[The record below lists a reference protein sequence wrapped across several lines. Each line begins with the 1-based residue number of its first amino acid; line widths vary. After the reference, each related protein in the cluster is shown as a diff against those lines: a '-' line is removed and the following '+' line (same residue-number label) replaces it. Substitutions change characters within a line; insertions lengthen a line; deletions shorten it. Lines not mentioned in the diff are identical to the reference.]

1 MSQLERTFSMIKP
14 DAVAAGQAGEILAML
29 EKAGF
34 RILGMR
40 MLKLSRE
47 QSEGFYAVHREKGF
61 FPSLV
66 RFMTE
71 GPIIVMALERESAI
85 QKLREV
91 MGATNPANAAEGTI
105 RKSFAESIER
115 NCIHGSDAPETAEVE
130 LRYFF
135 STLDLQN

>member
-1 MSQLERTFSMIKP
+1 MSQERTFSIIKP
-14 DAVAAGQAGEILAML
+14 DAVKAGHAGDIIALL

-34 RILGMR
+34 KILALR
-40 MLKLSRE
+40 MTRLTEK
-47 QSEGFYAVHREKGF
+47 QAQGFYAVHHEKGF